1 MQKKGENR
9 IREYLSK
16 RNRYKRWISI
26 VIVLAMLV
34 GLTTIYSLNQDA
46 SATTQDGAD
55 EVGMI
60 LEGSDG
66 NGADNSDHQTETIVN
81 NSGEGSDT
89 ESVSDEQEDDGSS
102 DDARAADNTDEQN
115 TSDEE
120 SDEHESDESAIEA
133 SELTD
138 LNDDESASAASA
150 YTSSDIQNDEDDE
163 DDYVPVNIAV
173 LVVDEDGNALGGD
186 YLDIDID
193 DISFDSDS
201 EVSIDSSLFGNV
213 SITNEDGN
221 TTYYEYVANS
231 FDGEQI
237 QSIRRQEYKADDADT
252 DPSSDHLESDSS
264 EGSRYNYY
272 YSKDNTDWIK
282 ITSDAELIIT
292 YKTKGVAV
300 DVRAS
305 VVDEFG
311 EEIDSSFTDMDLP
324 AFTDD
329 VLVLDDVDNAP
340 VAKVRKVLK
349 TYSTYKKYSSEYTY
363 VRATIEGNIVTSIKR
378 TLLDEND

>member
-89 ESVSDEQEDDGSS
+89 ESVSDVQEDDGSS

-133 SELTD
+133 STLTD

-173 LVVDEDGNALGGD
+173 SVVDEDGNALGGD

-213 SITNEDGN
+213 YITNEDGN
-221 TTYYEYVANS
+221 
-231 FDGEQI
+231 
-237 QSIRRQEYKADDADT
+237 
-252 DPSSDHLESDSS
+252 L
-264 EGSRYNYY
+264 
-272 YSKDNTDWIK
+272 
-282 ITSDAELIIT
+282 
-292 YKTKGVAV
+292 
-300 DVRAS
+300 
-305 VVDEFG
+305 
-311 EEIDSSFTDMDLP
+311 LP
-324 AFTDD
+324 
-329 VLVLDDVDNAP
+329 
-340 VAKVRKVLK
+340 
-349 TYSTYKKYSSEYTY
+349 
-363 VRATIEGNIVTSIKR
+363 
-378 TLLDEND
+378 